1 MRQGC
6 LDASI
11 ASGHLD
17 MHRGIEACIKV
28 CVEASSRFSVEA
40 SRPGLSHGHPGLG
53 QLQAKG
59 HVSAAAASLESPTSN
74 PIPVEG
80 APAACRASSKDYKV
94 RKRSPLTAVRLS
106 A

>member
-28 CVEASSRFSVEA
+28 CVETSSRFSVEA
-40 SRPGLSHGHPGLG
+40 SRPGLSTEANGRLLS
-53 QLQAKG
+53 QIMI
-59 HVSAAAASLESPTSN
+59 LE
-74 PIPVEG
+74 
-80 APAACRASSKDYKV
+80 
-94 RKRSPLTAVRLS
+94 
-106 A
+106 